1 MNTRASTA
9 SSFSEVNEKMPTYDE
24 GRLIEIKRALARTAF
39 WICSLELAS
48 SEGALLPDFDI
59 HWPNSV
65 SAAMA

>member
-1 MNTRASTA
+1 
-9 SSFSEVNEKMPTYDE
+9 MPTYDE
-24 GRLIEIKRALARTAF
+24 GELIEIKRALARTAF